1 MKYQTKKEL
10 MKKVNSLQCDFI
22 VLENRLAEVE
32 LKLADLL
39 KPKKTVKKVAEKK
52 PVEKKTTKKAK

>member
-22 VLENRLAEVE
+22 VVENRLAEVE

-39 KPKKTVKKVAEKK
+39 KPKKAEKK
-52 PVEKKTTKKAK
+52 PVEKKVTKKATTKKVK

>member
-22 VLENRLAEVE
+22 VVENRLADVE
-32 LKLADLL
+32 KQVAELL
-39 KPKKTVKKVAEKK
+39 KPKKAEKK
-52 PVEKKTTKKAK
+52 PVEKKVTKKATTKKVK

>member
-22 VLENRLAEVE
+22 VIENRLAEVE
-32 LKLADLL
+32 VKLADLL
-39 KPKKTVKKVAEKK
+39 KPKKAEKK
-52 PVEKKTTKKAK
+52 PVEKKTTRKTTKKEK

>member
-22 VLENRLAEVE
+22 VLENRLGEVE
-32 LKLADLL
+32 LRLAELL
-39 KPKKTVKKVAEKK
+39 KPKKTAKKVAEKK
-52 PVEKKTTKKAK
+52 PVEKKTTKKVK

>member
-10 MKKVNSLQCDFI
+10 MKKVNSLQCEFI
-22 VLENRLAEVE
+22 VLENRLGEVE

-39 KPKKTVKKVAEKK
+39 KPKKAEKK
-52 PVEKKTTKKAK
+52 PVEKKVTKKATTKKEK

>member
-1 MKYQTKKEL
+1 

-39 KPKKTVKKVAEKK
+39 KPKKAEKK
-52 PVEKKTTKKAK
+52 PVEKKVVKKATTKKAK

>member
-39 KPKKTVKKVAEKK
+39 KPKKAEKK
-52 PVEKKTTKKAK
+52 PVEKKAVKKVTTKKAK